1 MLIGAVSAV
10 VLTTVTAFSK
20 ILSRENQKAILK
32 VIINSL
38 LKRLLVCGLI
48 V

>member
-1 MLIGAVSAV
+1 MRIGAVPAV

-20 ILSRENQKAILK
+20 KVSCENHKAILK